1 MKAAFDRLMIDNRVI
16 MYRNRPY
23 EELIL
28 SACREA
34 ASAMSVMPD
43 VTTAH
48 ITSASG
54 EISSFFAY
62 GLGFFIY
69 DLSSKEESKL

>member
-1 MKAAFDRLMIDNRVI
+1 MDLMPACFDVLKYY
-16 MYRNRPY
+16 YRQTTARC
-23 EELIL
+23 EVV
-28 SACREA
+28 SKRDA

-43 VTTAH
+43 VTTGH

-54 EISSFFAY
+54 EISSFFAF

-69 DLSSKEESKL
+69 DLTSKEESKL